1 MIAPTNRLIWFIA
14 AVVLPAAAIGG
25 LVPRAF
31 GVCIVVAAAALTAAI
46 VDVLFAPGRLRGV
59 AVRLPEL
66 VRTTLDREAAIALRI
81 EWNAAGEIACPT
93 NAKVGQAFSLPSCL
107 RLRLGL
113 AMPVEFEA
121 KDELLNVD
129 VQSQLAQVDWFCTP
143 RKRGSYRIDAC
154 YFETAS
160 ALGFWAVRG
169 QTQAACEIRVYPN
182 LAEASRQ
189 IAAAFLNRGD
199 AGGHTQ
205 RQIGKG
211 REFEKLR
218 EYEQGDTYDDIHWK
232 TTAKRGRPITKV
244 FQLERTQEVYAVID
258 SSRLTARD
266 DLLERYVNSALIL
279 GAVVERQS
287 DLFGLVTFSDR
298 VHGFVRA
305 RNGKAHFNAC
315 RESLYTLQPRL
326 VSPDFDEL
334 GAFLRTR
341 LRRRAL
347 IVVLTALDDPA
358 LAESFLRN
366 ASLLRRKHVVL
377 AAMVAPPEAEPLFTR
392 DTVES
397 EADIYRALGGHL
409 AWRKIKELERALDR
423 QGVRL
428 ILLDPLRIASQVTA
442 AYRTVKQRQLL

>member
-1 MIAPTNRLIWFIA
+1 MIAPTNRLIFFVA

-25 LVPRAF
+25 LVQGAAA
-31 GVCIVVAAAALTAAI
+31 VCIVVVAAALTAAI
-46 VDVLFAPGRLRGV
+46 VDALIAPHRLQGV

-66 VRTTLDREAAIALRI
+66 ARMTLDREAAIALRI
-81 EWNAAGEIACPT
+81 EHGGLKPATTNTNVVAG
-93 NAKVGQAFSLPSCL
+93 FSPPV
-107 RLRLGL
+107 RLRVGL
-113 AMPVEFEA
+113 AMPAEFEA
-121 KDELLNVD
+121 KDELLTVD
-129 VQSQLAQVDWFCTP
+129 VQSQLAQVEWLCTP

-160 ALGFWAVRG
+160 VLGFWVIRG
-169 QTQAACEIRVYPN
+169 QTQTACEIRVYPN

-189 IAAAFLNRGD
+189 IAAAFLNRGG
-199 AGGHTQ
+199 AGVHTQ

-218 EYEQGDTYDDIHWK
+218 EYEHGDTYDDIHWK
-232 TTAKRGRPITKV
+232 TTAKRGHPITKV

-258 SSRLTARD
+258 ASRLTARED
-266 DLLERYVNSALIL
+266 ILERYVNSALIL
-279 GAVVERQS
+279 GAVVERQG

-315 RESLYTLQPRL
+315 RESLYTLHPRL

-377 AAMVAPPEAEPLFTR
+377 AAMVAPPGAEPLFTH
-392 DTVES
+392 DAVES
-397 EADIYRALGGHL
+397 EDDIYRALGGHL
-409 AWRKIKELERALDR
+409 AWRKIKELERALGR

-428 ILLDPLRIASQVTA
+428 LLLDPLRIASQVTA
-442 AYRTVKQRQLL
+442 AYQTVKQRQLL